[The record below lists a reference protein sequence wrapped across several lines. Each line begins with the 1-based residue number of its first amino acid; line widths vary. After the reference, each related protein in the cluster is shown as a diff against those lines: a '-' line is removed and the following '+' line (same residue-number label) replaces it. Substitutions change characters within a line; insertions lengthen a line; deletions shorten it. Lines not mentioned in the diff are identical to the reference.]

1 MRPVWRVPAL
11 TAISA
16 GVLLLTSGCIS
27 LLPETEPAQLYRLAS
42 VDGAASGLA
51 DNAEP
56 LIVDRIAAPRGLSGD
71 RVALVRDGQIAYM
84 AGAAWL
90 SPAPALLHG
99 ALLDTLHAEAP
110 HLAPARSEDG
120 VDARYRLQL
129 ELRRFE
135 AEYDQGDRAAP
146 LVQVSLMA
154 RLIDRDNRRLV
165 ATRRIEASQRAA
177 ANRQGDIIAAF
188 STATHAV
195 ARELSSWTAE
205 QVCDGDDAPEACR

>member
-11 TAISA
+11 GAVSA

-42 VDGAASGLA
+42 VDGASSVMAE
-51 DNAEP
+51 NAEP
-56 LIVDRIAAPRGLSGD
+56 LIVDRIAAPRGLAGD

-99 ALLDTLHAEAP
+99 ALLDTFHAEAP
-110 HLAPARSEDG
+110 YLAPARSEDG
-120 VDARYRLQL
+120 VNARYRLQL

-154 RLIDRDNRRLV
+154 RLIDRDNRRLL
-165 ATRRIEASQRAA
+165 AARRIAASQRAT
-177 ANRQGDIIAAF
+177 ANRQSDIIAAF
-188 STATHAV
+188 STASQAA
-195 ARELSSWTAE
+195 ARDLASWTAD
-205 QVCDGDDAPEACR
+205 QVCDGEDAPEACR